1 MAITY
6 TKPSGSVNPTSTFL
20 PVNIGGTFENSNIK
34 QDSRYQTATEL
45 TTVDNFG
52 NSYGFKVDY
61 TNQVISMG
69 DFDGINFGSAIIID
83 DLSAIINISANLSI
97 GIVCTDPSSVMSLS
111 AGNFILGTN
120 LIRFNGSLTS
130 GTASGASGQHLQ
142 INVNGTNYKIALLN
156 P

>member
-20 PVNIGGTFENSNIK
+20 PVNIGGTFENSSIK

-45 TTVDNFG
+45 TTVDNSG
-52 NSYGFKVDY
+52 SSYGFKVDY

-69 DFDGINFGSAIIID
+69 DFNGINFGSAIVID
-83 DLSAIINISANLSI
+83 DLAAVISIASGQIISMASTDINL
-97 GIVCTDPSSVMSLS
+97 V
-111 AGNFILGTN
+111 AGNFTLGAN
-120 LIRFNGSLTS
+120 FISFNGSLTS

>member
-20 PVNIGGTFENSNIK
+20 PVNIGGTFENSSIK

-45 TTVDNFG
+45 TTVDNSG
-52 NSYGFKVDY
+52 SSYGFKVDY

-83 DLSAIINISANLSI
+83 DLAAIISIAASQIISMASTDINL
-97 GIVCTDPSSVMSLS
+97 T
-111 AGNFILGTN
+111 AGNFVLGTN